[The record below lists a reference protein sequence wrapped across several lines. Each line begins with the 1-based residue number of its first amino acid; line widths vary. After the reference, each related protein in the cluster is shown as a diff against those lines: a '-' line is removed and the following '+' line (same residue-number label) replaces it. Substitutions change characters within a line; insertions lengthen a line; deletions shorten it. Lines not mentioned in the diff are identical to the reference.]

1 MLGRVPPP
9 GMNIPQAIWNNMRTI
24 GDSYVPLM
32 TFKQFITEGTPNQR
46 LGDLYSA
53 WQDTIKT
60 NPNVSIPSQKQLRT
74 TIPDRVISAAVGLH
88 NHPKTPKPV
97 KRILGSLLD
106 LTFDHYLEKYRGI
119 LSTVKVPSQVPGEYQ
134 DIRIGIPHSPV
145 LASSVLGG
153 DPRTRGVYRGENVRT
168 AVVNPFN
175 DIDFKDRTQS
185 QYDFISS
192 LGHEVAHGVQDA
204 RVTSDPI
211 KNAGLKMAGEK
222 LITSITSPEKTSVP
236 YEKYVTSSYE
246 VRPRI
251 EGAIATAA
259 RYKQDTGK
267 FIPFYPSPD
276 ATDKFA
282 SFSHPIMTDME
293 STPEKPKKIRA
304 SRKKAILQAAKKAYG
319 RIATREQEDTGIKI
333 NK

>member
-1 MLGRVPPP
+1 MK
-9 GMNIPQAIWNNMRTI
+9 
-24 GDSYVPLM
+24 S
-32 TFKQFITEGTPNQR
+32 FKQYITEGTPNQR

-53 WQDTIKT
+53 WQDNIKT
-60 NPNVSIPSQKQLRT
+60 NPNVNVPSKEQLRT

-106 LTFDHYLEKYRGI
+106 LTFNHYLEKHRGI
-119 LSTVKVPSQVPGEYQ
+119 ESTVKVPSHVPGEYQ
-134 DIRIGIPHSPV
+134 DINIAIPHSPV
-145 LASSVLGG
+145 LASSALGG
-153 DPRTRGVYRGENVRT
+153 DPQLRGLYRGGNVRA

-175 DIDFKDRTQS
+175 DIDFKDPNQS
-185 QYDFISS
+185 QYDFISTM
-192 LGHEVAHGVQDA
+192 GHEVAHGVQDE

-222 LITSITSPEKTSVP
+222 LITSPEKTSVP
-236 YEKYVTSSYE
+236 SREKYVTSSYE

-251 EGAIATAA
+251 EGAIAVAA

-282 SFSHPIMTDME
+282 SFSHPVMTDME

-304 SRKKAILQAAKKAYG
+304 SRKKAILKAAQKAYG
-319 RIATREQEDTGIKI
+319 KIAKREQEDTGTRI
-333 NK
+333 NN

>member
-1 MLGRVPPP
+1 MK
-9 GMNIPQAIWNNMRTI
+9 
-24 GDSYVPLM
+24 
-32 TFKQFITEGTPNQR
+32 TFKQYITEGTPNQR

-53 WQDTIKT
+53 WQDNVRT
-60 NPNVSIPSQKQLRT
+60 NPNVNIPSQQQLRT
-74 TIPDRVISAAVGLH
+74 TIPDRIISAAVGVQQ
-88 NHPKTPKPV
+88 HPKTPKPV

-106 LTFDHYLEKYRGI
+106 LTFNHYLEKYRGV
-119 LSTVKVPSQVPGEYQ
+119 LSTVKVPSHVPGEYQ

-153 DPRTRGVYRGENVRT
+153 DPQTRGVYRGEDIRT
-168 AVVNPFN
+168 AVANPFN
-175 DIDFKDRTQS
+175 DTDWKDPTPS
-185 QYDFISS
+185 QYDFISTI
-192 LGHEVAHGVQDA
+192 GHEVAHGVQDA

-222 LITSITSPEKTSVP
+222 LRTSPEKTSVP

-251 EGAIATAA
+251 EGAIAVAA

-282 SFSHPIMTDME
+282 SFSHPVMTDME

-304 SRKKAILQAAKKAYG
+304 SRKKAILQAAQKAYG
-319 RIATREQEDTGIKI
+319 RIATREQEDTGTRI

>member
-1 MLGRVPPP
+1 MK
-9 GMNIPQAIWNNMRTI
+9 
-24 GDSYVPLM
+24 S
-32 TFKQFITEGTPNQR
+32 FKQYITEGTPNQR

-53 WQDTIKT
+53 WQDNIKT
-60 NPNVSIPSQKQLRT
+60 NPNVNVPSKEQLRT

-106 LTFDHYLEKYRGI
+106 LTFNHYLEKHRGI
-119 LSTVKVPSQVPGEYQ
+119 ESTVKVPSHVPGEYQ
-134 DIRIGIPHSPV
+134 DINIAIPHSPV
-145 LASSVLGG
+145 LASSALGG
-153 DPRTRGVYRGENVRT
+153 DPQLRGLYRGGNVRA

-175 DIDFKDRTQS
+175 DIDFKDPNQS
-185 QYDFISS
+185 QYDFISTM
-192 LGHEVAHGVQDA
+192 GHEVAHGVQDE

-222 LITSITSPEKTSVP
+222 LITSPSGS
-236 YEKYVTSSYE
+236 YGKYVTSSYE

-251 EGAIATAA
+251 EGAIAVAA

-282 SFSHPIMTDME
+282 SFSHPVMTDME

-304 SRKKAILQAAKKAYG
+304 SRKKAILKAAQKAYG
-319 RIATREQEDTGIKI
+319 KIAKREQEDTGTRI
-333 NK
+333 NN